1 MKLEVIIINSNIQ
14 PFITEEK
21 KLPFYVKLVGGNDTQ
36 EHISRLNGYPAHQW
50 IHCVKGNGKLL
61 IDGKEFIISK
71 NSGFYLSSMLGH
83 EYFALEEPWETH
95 WIAFSGYEVEYFL
108 NQLGLK
114 DYAVFYFNDIK
125 FLDNLLIEILNTAK
139 TNTLTSGLR
148 NSSKLYGFLIEIIS
162 TKREN
167 IEETGS
173 SMFKKIL
180 PILNYIEGNYN
191 KTPTIDEMATI
202 INTSPQYLCRL
213 FKETLNMRPFAYLT
227 KYRLQKSK
235 ELLINDLSLKICDI
249 SKFVGYNDESYFC
262 LLFKKNEGVTP
273 LEFRNMNKMH

>member
-1 MKLEVIIINSNIQ
+1 VIIINSNIQ

-21 KLPFYVKLVGGNDTQ
+21 NLPFYVKLVGGNDTQ
-36 EHISRLNGYPAHQW
+36 EPIKRMNGYPAHQW
-50 IHCVKGNGKLL
+50 IHCVKGKGKLI
-61 IDGKEFIISK
+61 IDGKEFIISR
-71 NSGFYLSSMLGH
+71 NSGFYLSPMHAH

-95 WIAFSGYEVEYFL
+95 WIAFSGYEIEYFL

-114 DYAVFYFNDIK
+114 DYVVFYFNDIK
-125 FLDNLLIEILNTAK
+125 FLDNLLIEILNTAR

-148 NSSKLYGFLIEIIS
+148 NSSKLYSFLIEIIS

-191 KTPTIDEMATI
+191 KNPTIDEMASL

-235 ELLINDLSLKICDI
+235 ELLITDLNLRICDI
-249 SKFVGYNDESYFC
+249 SEAVGYNDESYFC
-262 LLFKKNEGVTP
+262 LLFKKNEGITP
-273 LEFRNMNKMH
+273 LEFRNIYKMH